1 MPGYF
6 KNPAAS
12 AEVFYESNGKR
23 FFRTGD
29 LGRMVAQ
36 APDKP
41 PIFLKI
47 TGRIKEQ
54 FKLEVFHLKKG
65 RYLRI

>member
-1 MPGYF
+1 MAGYH

-12 AEVFYESNGKR
+12 AEVFYESDGQR

-36 APDKP
+36 GPGHP
-41 PIFLKI
+41 RIFLKI

-54 FKLEVFHLKKG
+54 FKLEV
-65 RYLRI
+65 RYY